1 MFKIITKNWM
11 YELPH
16 ELPKNVGLT
25 VLKNEELSR
34 LLTWLFVDLMIR
46 RSELVTRG
54 FKLVS
59 PRFYHIICQPYH
71 WLLTKK
77 KKETERK
84 RIQSILQAVTWNFN
98 WISFSCIICRTSALK
113 FEINYL
119 SDKISFQSTK
129 QKKSHK
135 KGTLCFSFGI
145 FLYSLV
151 CCIEKC

>member
-84 RIQSILQAVTWNFN
+84 RIQSILQAVTRNFN

-113 FEINYL
+113 FEI
-119 SDKISFQSTK
+119 FQTK
-129 QKKSHK
+129 LAFNQRNRKKVIK
-135 KGTLCFSFGI
+135 KAHFA
-145 FLYSLV
+145 FLLAYF
-151 CCIEKC
+151 CIR